1 MGYLA
6 LIDGEEIPVSIVK
19 EGNLHRI
26 RVGDC
31 EFVVDDFWTRT
42 DLVSFIMDG
51 RSFQV
56 DIHSDGDHYGVMIEG
71 EQYEFELYD
80 ERKAL
85 LKVSAGLATEGA
97 QEIRTSMPGMIVKVL
112 VNEGDEVL
120 EGDGL
125 VIVEAMKMENEM
137 KSPKDGVVRKISV
150 GEGDAV
156 EAGSLLV
163 IVE

>member
-1 MGYLA
+1 MGYVA
-6 LIDGEEIPVSIVK
+6 VIDGEELPVTIVK
-19 EGNLHRI
+19 EGDQHRI

-31 EFVVDDFWTRT
+31 ELVVDDFWTRT

-71 EQYEFELYD
+71 EQFEFELYD
-80 ERKAL
+80 ERKAM
-85 LKVSAGLATEGA
+85 LKVGAALGTEGV
-97 QEIRTSMPGMIVKVL
+97 QEIKTSMPGMIVKVL
-112 VNEGDEVL
+112 VKEGDEVS

-137 KSPKDGVVRKISV
+137 KSPKDGVVVKVGI

-156 EAGSLLV
+156 EAGALLV
-163 IVE
+163 VVE